1 MCYCVLLLHQR
12 TAASVYCCRLVCCC
26 VTVLTHYPRLLAY
39 FTAVLTL
46 LHCLSDPNALPYDHV
61 SLQGT
66 LQRSQPTDRRS
77 RELAVH
83 KPLLQSA
90 HSPQN
95 YQVLT
100 EDLEERDD
108 APDALFARISKCE
121 QMDEC
126 LADAENKYGKGAVEQ
141 MLHLWPTRTRGL
153 TATLRARARP
163 QMLSQ
168 AEQPAVVTKEPVPTA
183 EGGALV
189 SNAMGAL
196 VKSACKRQVSAH
208 NKPQAGSR
216 QRSSVGSTV
225 SWVLSLNPSLLQIGC
240 VLWLMTRVYTYTML
254 QSVYRI
260 CIYRARSS
268 GSVLHRILIGTLSA
282 SSKRLKQVRR

>member
-1 MCYCVLLLHQR
+1 M
-12 TAASVYCCRLVCCC
+12 
-26 VTVLTHYPRLLAY
+26 
-39 FTAVLTL
+39 
-46 LHCLSDPNALPYDHV
+46 
-61 SLQGT
+61 
-66 LQRSQPTDRRS
+66 
-77 RELAVH
+77 
-83 KPLLQSA
+83 
-90 HSPQN
+90 
-95 YQVLT
+95 LT

-196 VKSACKRQVSAH
+196 VKSAYVKCRRTTSHKRE
-208 NKPQAGSR
+208 
-216 QRSSVGSTV
+216 VGN
-225 SWVLSLNPSLLQIGC
+225 VLVLGRLYLGC
-240 VLWLMTRVYTYTML
+240 CL
-254 QSVYRI
+254 
-260 CIYRARSS
+260 
-268 GSVLHRILIGTLSA
+268 
-282 SSKRLKQVRR
+282 